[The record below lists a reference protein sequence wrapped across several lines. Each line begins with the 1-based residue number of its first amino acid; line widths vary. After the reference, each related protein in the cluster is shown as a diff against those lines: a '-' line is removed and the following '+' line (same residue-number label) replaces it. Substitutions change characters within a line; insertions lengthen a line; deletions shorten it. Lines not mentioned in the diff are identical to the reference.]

1 MASKEIEVFEFDET
15 SKKTWWTLII
25 GGLVSVVFG
34 FVAVIWPG
42 ITVGVLALLLAVFLG
57 VVGVLDIVRSLHKFK
72 SGFLG
77 GLLTMLLGFLEVGVA
92 MYLLHNRGSG
102 IAVATLGLLVG
113 ISFIVRGVL
122 GAVLAFDSQSSTGTR
137 WINAILG
144 LLAIVV
150 GMVVVYYPVAGALAW
165 VWVVGLFAI
174 VAGAFEIGFGFMA
187 KHEIEKAE
195 K

>member
-25 GGLVSVVFG
+25 GGIVSVVFG

-72 SGFLG
+72 TGFLG

-122 GAVLAFDSQSSTGTR
+122 GTVLAFDSQSSTGTR

-187 KHEIEKAE
+187 KHEIEKSE